1 MLLKIFI
8 LVFLILGS
16 HVSQGKEQ
24 TRACENANPKCYQFL
39 KPFCYQYGVQLAC
52 RKLCGLC
59 DVQITSPPPVTTLLP
74 IDQPIDQ
81 GDVPC
86 GKRGGRYRIIGG
98 QNALPGSWPWQVQI
112 AYSSPS
118 SNVPHQCGGSIIT
131 PEWILTA
138 AHCFLSDVN
147 IDHYIF
153 TAGEHDRSRKE
164 GYEQK
169 KTSKK
174 LILHPYNELFT
185 ANYDLALV
193 KLTTP
198 IDYNK
203 YVRPVCLP
211 QTDFEPGTS
220 CYISG
225 WGDLYKNKTYAQIL
239 QQAQL
244 PLVSRETCMETYKD
258 YPINVTQQM
267 RCAGYGRDSKTAPCQ
282 GDSGGPLVCI
292 RDNTWF
298 LMGVTSWSKDCS
310 QEGHYAVY
318 ADMMALKYWVQK
330 TINEN

>member
-81 GDVPC
+81 
-86 GKRGGRYRIIGG
+86 
-98 QNALPGSWPWQVQI
+98 
-112 AYSSPS
+112 
-118 SNVPHQCGGSIIT
+118 
-131 PEWILTA
+131 
-138 AHCFLSDVN
+138 
-147 IDHYIF
+147 
-153 TAGEHDRSRKE
+153 GEHDRSRKE